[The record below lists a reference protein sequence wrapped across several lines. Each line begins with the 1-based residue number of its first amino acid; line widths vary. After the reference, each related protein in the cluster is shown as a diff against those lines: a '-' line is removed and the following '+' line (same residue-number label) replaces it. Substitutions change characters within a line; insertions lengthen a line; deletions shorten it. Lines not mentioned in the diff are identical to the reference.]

1 VSNPL
6 TTEEQIL
13 VALRRII
20 RAVDLHSRQ
29 LVDRAG
35 LTGPQ
40 LVLLRAAAR
49 LRKPTAGELARDIHL
64 SQATVTGILDR
75 LEKRSLIERVRNGHD
90 RRSIF
95 VQITPQGEA
104 QLKSAPSGLQEQFLQ
119 ELGELES
126 WEQTSILATLQR
138 IVSMMEAEH
147 VDASPVLVTG
157 PVTCT
162 CPEVQASPPP
172 LAAVVEILPEQTNG
186 LPVPRC

>member
-1 VSNPL
+1 MSNPL

-13 VALRRII
+13 VALRQII

-40 LVLLRAAAR
+40 LVLLRAAVR
-49 LRKPTAGELARDIHL
+49 LQKPSAGELARAIHL

-75 LEKRSLIERVRNGHD
+75 LEKRGLIERVRSGRD

-104 QLKSAPSGLQEQFLQ
+104 QLRAAPSGLQEQFLQ
-119 ELGELES
+119 ELGRLEH
-126 WEQTSILATLQR
+126 WEQTNILATLQR

-147 VDASPVLVTG
+147 VEASPVLVTG
-157 PVTCT
+157 PVTST
-162 CPEVQASPPP
+162 CSEVQASSP
-172 LAAVVEILPEQTNG
+172 LPAAAVETLPEQPNG
-186 LPVPRC
+186 HPVKQD

>member
-1 VSNPL
+1 LSNPL

-40 LVLLRAAAR
+40 LVLLRAAVR
-49 LRKPTAGELARDIHL
+49 LQKPSAGELARAIHL

-75 LEKRSLIERVRNGHD
+75 LEKRGLIERVRNGYD
-90 RRSIF
+90 RRSVF

-104 QLKSAPSGLQEQFLQ
+104 QLKAAPSGLQEQFLQ
-119 ELGELES
+119 ELSRLEH
-126 WEQTSILATLQR
+126 WEHTSILATLQR

-147 VDASPVLVTG
+147 VEASPVLVTG
-157 PVTCT
+157 PVTST
-162 CPEVQASPPP
+162 CPEVQASSP
-172 LAAVVEILPEQTNG
+172 LPATAVETLPEQPNG
-186 LPVPRC
+186 FSASPD